1 MCPHPLGQTVIN
13 FGNRVPLARMMRL
26 FGVLLVLLTYV
37 LAPVSQGQK
46 PSTDEIAAALRAR
59 EFDRAVQLSR
69 SALQKFPGDAR
80 LWTLQGIA
88 LANLRKDK
96 EALAAFQRALKLSP
110 DAVAAL
116 AGAAQIQYEA
126 NDPEAVPL
134 LKHLLKLRPADPT
147 AHAMLA
153 VLEFRRHNCTEAV
166 RHFEAAGPVL
176 ETQLDAQNAY
186 GTCLVRLRRFDE
198 ATKVFGRALAL
209 NPDNSRQRQ
218 LVAAIQLMAHR
229 PQEAI
234 ATLQPLMAAGRADA
248 HALELA
254 SSAYEDAGDT
264 PAAVSALRQAILLD
278 PRNPNFYI
286 DFANLSLNHQSFQV
300 GISVVSDGISVQPK
314 TASLYLARGVLYV
327 QLADYEKAEADFE
340 TAHQLDPGQ
349 SLSSAAQGLVAAQQN
364 DLDRALATVQT
375 KLARKPDDAYLLY
388 LRADFLTQKGAEPN
402 TPEFRTAMQSAR
414 KAVALQPALG
424 DARVVLAK
432 LYMQVG
438 QYQDAAA
445 ECRKALEINPKDQT
459 AVYRLIQALRK
470 TDDKKELP
478 DLLKRLADL
487 RKQAAKE
494 EGERNRYRLVEGD
507 SEPGKTAQP

>member
-1 MCPHPLGQTVIN
+1 
-13 FGNRVPLARMMRL
+13 MMRL
-26 FGVLLVLLTYV
+26 SGILLVLLTYV
-37 LAPVSQGQK
+37 LAPLSRGQTQ
-46 PSTDEIAAALRAR
+46 STDAITAALRAR

-88 LANLRKDK
+88 LANLHTDK
-96 EALAAFQRALKLSP
+96 EALAAFKNALKQSP

-126 NDPEAVPL
+126 GNPEAVPL

-153 VLEFRRHNCTEAV
+153 VLQFREGNCAAAV
-166 RHFEAAGPVL
+166 GHFEAAGPVL
-176 ETQLDAQNAY
+176 DTQLDAQNAY
-186 GTCLVRLRRFDE
+186 GTCLVRLRRFDV
-198 ATKVFGRALAL
+198 ATRVFERALATK
-209 NPDNSRQRQ
+209 PDDPRQRQ
-218 LVAAIQLMAHR
+218 LMAAILLIAHK
-229 PQEAI
+229 PQDAI
-234 ATLQPLMAAGRADA
+234 ATLQPLIASGRANA
-248 HALELA
+248 HAMELA

-264 PAAVSALRQAILLD
+264 PAAVSTLRQAILLD
-278 PRNPNFYI
+278 PHNPNFYI

-300 GISVVSDGISVQPK
+300 GINVVSDGISLQPK

-364 DLDRALATVQT
+364 DLDRALAAVQT

-388 LRADFLTQKGAEPN
+388 LQADFLAQKGAEPN
-402 TPEFRTAMQSAR
+402 TPEFQTALQSAR
-414 KAVALQPALG
+414 KAVALQPSLG

-432 LYMQVG
+432 LYMQSG
-438 QYQDAAA
+438 KYSDAVI

-478 DLLKRLADL
+478 GLLQRLAEL

-507 SEPGKTAQP
+507 SQPAEMTQP

>member
-1 MCPHPLGQTVIN
+1 
-13 FGNRVPLARMMRL
+13 MMRVC
-26 FGVLLVLLTYV
+26 GILLVFMTYL
-37 LAPVSQGQK
+37 LAPFSQGQTP
-46 PSTDEIAAALRAR
+46 PSDAITAALHAR
-59 EFDRAVQLSR
+59 DFDRAVELSR
-69 SALQKFPGDAR
+69 TALQKFPGDSR

-88 LANLRKDK
+88 LANLHNDK
-96 EALAAFQRALKLSP
+96 GALVAFQKALKLSP

-153 VLEFRRHNCTEAV
+153 VLEFRQRNCTEAV
-166 RHFEAAGPVL
+166 SHFEAAGPL
-176 ETQLDAQNAY
+176 LDSQPDAQNAY
-186 GTCLVRLRRFDE
+186 GTCLVRLRRFDM
-198 ATKVFGRALAL
+198 ATKIFGRALAL
-209 NPDNSRQRQ
+209 NPDNPRQRQ

-234 ATLQPLMAAGRADA
+234 ATLQPLIASGRADA

-254 SSAYEDAGDT
+254 SSAYEEAGDT
-264 PAAVSALRQAILLD
+264 PEAVSALRQAIILD
-278 PRNPNFYI
+278 PHNPNLYI
-286 DFANLSLNHQSFQV
+286 DFANLSMNHQSFQV
-300 GISVVSDGISVQPK
+300 GINVVSDGISVQPK

-340 TAHQLDPGQ
+340 TAHQLDPAQ
-349 SLSSAAQGLVAAQQN
+349 SLSSAARGLVAAQQN
-364 DLDRALATVQT
+364 DLDRALAAVQN
-375 KLARKPDDAYLLY
+375 KLAREPNDAYLLY
-388 LRADFLTQKGAEPN
+388 LQADFLAQKGAEPN
-402 TPEFRTAMQSAR
+402 TPEFQTALQSAKR
-414 KAVALQPALG
+414 AVALQPALG

-432 LYMQVG
+432 LYMQSG
-438 QYQDAAA
+438 KYQDAAA

-470 TDDKKELP
+470 TGNQKELP
-478 DLLKRLADL
+478 SLLKQLAEL

-494 EGERNRYRLVEGD
+494 EGDRNRYRLVERD
-507 SEPGKTAQP
+507 SQPADRTQP